1 VYPVV
6 LVGYILARCLV
17 LPDHF
22 KLRGD
27 MDRRMA
33 DTYDQGSIT
42 HADIE
47 AVAHEIEMLC
57 GQNTAANVLQL
68 RRTN

>member
-22 KLRGD
+22 RTAEIV
-27 MDRRMA
+27 R
-33 DTYDQGSIT
+33 
-42 HADIE
+42 
-47 AVAHEIEMLC
+47 VA
-57 GQNTAANVLQL
+57 
-68 RRTN
+68 

>member
-1 VYPVV
+1 
-6 LVGYILARCLV
+6 